1 MLLETIHGELA
12 PRDLA
17 GAFKKTG
24 VAHWFEAQGTG
35 SHEAN
40 DRSCCRLIVHGRQMN
55 LGSGAMAALLRQ
67 AEIGP
72 ECVKTLS
79 RTLAMISED
88 FIAGIAHE
96 ALYPR

>member
-40 DRSCCRLIVHGRQMN
+40 DRSCCRLVVQDRQLN
-55 LGSGAMAALLRQ
+55 FRTGAMATLCDRLQ
-67 AEIGP
+67 SAE
-72 ECVKTLS
+72 EV
-79 RTLAMISED
+79 
-88 FIAGIAHE
+88 
-96 ALYPR
+96 